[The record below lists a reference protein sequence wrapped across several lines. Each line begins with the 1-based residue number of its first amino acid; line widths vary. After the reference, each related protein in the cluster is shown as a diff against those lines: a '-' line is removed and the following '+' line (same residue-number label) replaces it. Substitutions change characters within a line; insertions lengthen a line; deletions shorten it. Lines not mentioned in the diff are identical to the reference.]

1 MLTPGSRMISP
12 MSLGVGSMNTVLSNC
27 GDLPPNGVIQKR
39 GKDLP
44 FCFELEAMVDDLLL

>member
-1 MLTPGSRMISP
+1 
-12 MSLGVGSMNTVLSNC
+12 MNTVSSNY

-44 FCFELEAMVDDLLL
+44 FRFELEAMVENLLL